1 VKPELYTVSKHN
13 QLPFLFIC
21 VCEIH
26 VCVKPMEFYLNNHN
40 GKATL
45 KRTSQTQ
52 EVTL

>member
-13 QLPFLFIC
+13 QLPFLFIS
-21 VCEIH
+21 VCEILH
-26 VCVKPMEFYLNNHN
+26 VIPIEFYLNNHT
-40 GKATL
+40 GKVNL

>member
-1 VKPELYTVSKHN
+1 MKPELYTVNKHN
-13 QLPFLFIC
+13 QLPFLFISVCAILC
-21 VCEIH
+21 VI
-26 VCVKPMEFYLNNHN
+26 PMEFYLNNHT